1 MTEAELAQ
9 LKKQMVIKLGTTTN
23 DESTIISNMVDNAS
37 SGGGGGG
44 DNIVFLSTTVGQ
56 EDGYLY
62 LGKSFNDLLA
72 YYNDNKIVIAKWQ
85 FSNDGGGEVTAYQEY
100 DIAILNKL
108 TNDEQF
114 GYGAYFGE
122 RGFFSNT
129 ADGELYAD

>member
-1 MTEAELAQ
+1 MAYEKTTWQSGDVVTSEKLNNIENGIASLDY
-9 LKKQMVIKLGTTTN
+9 VILEPT
-23 DESTIISNMVDNAS
+23 VD
-37 SGGGGGG
+37 
-44 DNIVFLSTTVGQ
+44 IET
-56 EDGYLY
+56 GYLY
-62 LGKSFNDLLA
+62 LGKSYNELLA
-72 YYNDNKIVIAKWQ
+72 YYNGNKIVIAKWQ

-100 DIAILNKL
+100 DITILNKL